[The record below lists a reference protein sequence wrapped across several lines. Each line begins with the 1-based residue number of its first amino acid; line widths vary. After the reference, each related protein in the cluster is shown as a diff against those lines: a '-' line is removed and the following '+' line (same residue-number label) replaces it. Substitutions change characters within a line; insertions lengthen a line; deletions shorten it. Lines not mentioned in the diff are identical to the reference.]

1 MTKITKEK
9 FKEALKGT
17 GGIMIKIA
25 DRLQVSR
32 QAVYDFCKR
41 YADMEKARQSE
52 EEKILDI
59 GENSLFA
66 KAKAGEPWAVKMLL
80 STKGKKR
87 GYVEKKELQVDA
99 QVTDTLSKTQID
111 KEVKRLIK

>member
-9 FKEALKGT
+9 FAKALSGT
-17 GGIMIKIA
+17 GGIMMKIA
-25 DRLQVSR
+25 ENLGCSR
-32 QAVYDFCKR
+32 QAVFYFCQK
-41 YADMEKARQSE
+41 YADIEQARLDE

-87 GYVEKKELQVDA
+87 GYVEKKELQVEA
-99 QVTDTLSKTQID
+99 NITDTLTKAQLD
-111 KEVKRLIK
+111 AAVKRLTK